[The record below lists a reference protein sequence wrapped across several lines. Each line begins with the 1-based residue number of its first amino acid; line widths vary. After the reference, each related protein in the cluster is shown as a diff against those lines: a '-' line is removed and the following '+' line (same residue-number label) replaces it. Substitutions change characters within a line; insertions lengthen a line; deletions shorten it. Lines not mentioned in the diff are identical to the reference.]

1 MTNRQEKEDEGERDG
16 EEMELGEEEEMEG
29 GEEGEGDSGEG
40 EGEEDEK
47 YHGGEG
53 EGKEEEEGSRVQE
66 HRSKVSVRELKGLDM
81 EAVLASRLRRRRV

>member
-1 MTNRQEKEDEGERDG
+1 MTNRQEKEDEDERNGEK
-16 EEMELGEEEEMEG
+16 MELGEEEEMEG
-29 GEEGEGDSGEG
+29 GEEEEG

-47 YHGGEG
+47 DDGGEG
-53 EGKEEEEGSRVQE
+53 EGEEEEEGPRVQD

>member
-1 MTNRQEKEDEGERDG
+1 MTNRQEKEDEAERDG
-16 EEMELGEEEEMEG
+16 EEMELGEEEMEG
-29 GEEGEGDSGEG
+29 GEEEEG

-47 YHGGEG
+47 DDGGEG
-53 EGKEEEEGSRVQE
+53 EGKEEEEGPRVQD

>member
-47 YHGGEG
+47 NH
-53 EGKEEEEGSRVQE
+53 EGSRVQE

>member
-29 GEEGEGDSGEG
+29 GEEGEGDS
-40 EGEEDEK
+40 
-47 YHGGEG
+47 GEG